1 MDVNRTQ
8 GMFFFSLSIETRRLV
23 HTYFMKFFNQVMDK
37 FGCGSVSVAEL
48 RHLLRCNREK
58 YELTV
63 EQIDDIIKLFG
74 SVQNGQIESRK
85 LLQAMLN

>member
-1 MDVNRTQ
+1 M
-8 GMFFFSLSIETRRLV
+8 
-23 HTYFMKFFNQVMDK
+23 
-37 FGCGSVSVAEL
+37 SVAEL